1 MKVRVSMRYTAL
13 AALVLLASGCGRDA
27 PPTPD
32 ATAMAPPPGTAAAQA
47 APAAVAPAAA
57 APSAAAR
64 PGVVAAPA
72 GGAPSLALL
81 RGYLDA
87 WNAHDIAAAAMFF
100 DENGDYFDSA
110 FAGLQHGRPAIAENA
125 IGVFMRGVPDL
136 RWEVRSDPIVGTDGI
151 AFEWTLTGTNTGTWG
166 GVRATGQKIQLKG
179 MSFLRIRNGKIVYQ
193 SQVYDSAALNRQL
206 GL

>member
-1 MKVRVSMRYTAL
+1 
-13 AALVLLASGCGRDA
+13 
-27 PPTPD
+27 
-32 ATAMAPPPGTAAAQA
+32 
-47 APAAVAPAAA
+47 
-57 APSAAAR
+57 
-64 PGVVAAPA
+64 VAAPA
-72 GGAPSLALL
+72 NGAPSLALL

-125 IGVFMRGVPDL
+125 IGVFMRGLPDL
-136 RWEVRSDPIVGTDGI
+136 HWEVRSDPIVGADGI

-166 GVRATGQKIQLKG
+166 GVRATNQKIQLKG

>member
-1 MKVRVSMRYTAL
+1 MRSQMHVMRWIATGTLSLAFVL
-13 AALVLLASGCGRDA
+13 AAGCSRDKA
-27 PPTPD
+27 PAAD
-32 ATAMAPPPGTAAAQA
+32 AAAMAPPPAAAAAQA
-47 APAAVAPAAA
+47 APPTASATSTPAGAP
-57 APSAAAR
+57 
-64 PGVVAAPA
+64 VAATA
-72 GGAPSLALL
+72 NGAPSLALL

-87 WNAHDIAAAAMFF
+87 WNAHDIAAASMYF
-100 DENGDYFDSA
+100 DEQGDYFDSA
-110 FAGLQHGRPAIAENA
+110 FAGLQHGRAAIAENA
-125 IGVFMRGVPDL
+125 IGVFVRGVPDL
-136 RWEVRSDPIVGTDGI
+136 RWEVRSDPIVGSDGI

>member
-1 MKVRVSMRYTAL
+1 MRVRVPMRDAAL

-27 PPTPD
+27 PPAAD

-47 APAAVAPAAA
+47 APAAA
-57 APSAAAR
+57 APSAAAT

-136 RWEVRSDPIVGTDGI
+136 RWEVRSDPIVGADGI

>member
-1 MKVRVSMRYTAL
+1 VQAGERTRLVMNLKRAASYSTAIDGKSV
-13 AALVLLASGCGRDA
+13 LVTVAGSG
-27 PPTPD
+27 
-32 ATAMAPPPGTAAAQA
+32 AAAV
-47 APAAVAPAAA
+47 PA
-57 APSAAAR
+57 SA
-64 PGVVAAPA
+64 
-72 GGAPSLALL
+72 APSLALL

-87 WNAHDIAAAAMFF
+87 WNRHDIAGAAMYF

-125 IGVFMRGVPDL
+125 IGVFMRGLPDL
-136 RWEVRSDPIVGTDGI
+136 KWEVRSDPIVGADGI
-151 AFEWTLTGTNTGTWG
+151 AYEWTLTGTNTGTWG

-179 MSFLRIRNGKIVYQ
+179 MSFLRIRGGKIVYQ

>member
-1 MKVRVSMRYTAL
+1 MRVRAPMRNTAL
-13 AALVLLASGCGRDA
+13 AALVLLASGCGRDTSPA
-27 PPTPD
+27 AD

-47 APAAVAPAAA
+47 APAAAPTTPVA
-57 APSAAAR
+57 
-64 PGVVAAPA
+64 AAPA

-110 FAGLQHGRPAIAENA
+110 FAGLQHGREAIAENA

-136 RWEVRSDPIVGTDGI
+136 RWEVRSDPIVGADGI

>member
-1 MKVRVSMRYTAL
+1 MSTPGAKLSRRVGLAAAL
-13 AALVLLASGCGRDA
+13 ALLAACGRDKA
-27 PPTPD
+27 PAAD
-32 ATAMAPPPGTAAAQA
+32 ATAMAPPPGAAAAQA
-47 APAAVAPAAA
+47 TPPATTAA
-57 APSAAAR
+57 APTV
-64 PGVVAAPA
+64 GNVAAPA
-72 GGAPSLALL
+72 NGAPSLALL

-125 IGVFMRGVPDL
+125 IGVFMRGLPDL
-136 RWEVRSDPIVGTDGI
+136 HWEVRSDPIVGADGI

-166 GVRATGQKIQLKG
+166 GVRATNQKIQLKG